1 MRNSIAPIRVSLLAM
16 ALATPLTAPILAH
29 AQERPQQNAPAMR
42 RISLELQDADI
53 RVALQQIFNAAKV
66 SYTVDPSVKGTVTA
80 SFSEIPLQTVLEMLL
95 KYAPAPLTYRLEN
108 GVYSILPREA
118 EEAVALPNMPKR
130 EISMKA
136 EFVLMAGK
144 GNKTSKSV
152 VSMLGRTASEGTVK
166 LQTTT
171 GGKTSPDAALVVS
184 SGDYNMTLKPT
195 VNGDGSIQVDADVTL
210 DITYRLPGDTG
221 FQHLHNK
228 LAGSGRYLSGD
239 TMVFS
244 STVLKSKDGKSQE
257 GDAELLIFLTPTL
270 VQPRA
275 SKQPA
280 SGNIPP
286 QNVIIRPADKQ
297 GSLHAVSDRKS

>member
-29 AQERPQQNAPAMR
+29 AQERSQQTSPAMR
-42 RISLELQDADI
+42 QISVELQDADI

-66 SYTVDPSVKGTVTA
+66 NYTIDPSIKGTVTA
-80 SFSEIPLQTVLEMLL
+80 TFSTTPLHTVLEMLT
-95 KYAPAPLTYRLEN
+95 KYAPAPLTYRFEN
-108 GVYSILPREA
+108 GVYSILPKEPQ
-118 EEAVALPNMPKR
+118 EAVALPDMPKR
-130 EISMKA
+130 EISMKV

-184 SGDYNMTLKPT
+184 SGDYNLTLKPT
-195 VNGDGSIQVDADVTL
+195 INGDGSIQVDADVTL

-239 TMVFS
+239 TTVFS

-275 SKQPA
+275 SKQVLP
-280 SGNIPP
+280 GGIPP
-286 QNVIIRPADKQ
+286 QNVTTKPTDKQ
-297 GSLHAVSDRKS
+297 GSLHPASDHKG